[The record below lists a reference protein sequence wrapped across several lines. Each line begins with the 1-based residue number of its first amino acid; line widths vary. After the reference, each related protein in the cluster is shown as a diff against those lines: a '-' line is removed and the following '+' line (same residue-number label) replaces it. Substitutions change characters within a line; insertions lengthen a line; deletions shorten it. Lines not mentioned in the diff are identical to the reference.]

1 MLEKIL
7 IRESDSLE
15 EKETGKKRSI
25 KKIVDSFSL
34 FNHRRSLC
42 VLVFLFS
49 VAVMVGYQPFSQV
62 VEGDSAI
69 YDYISQ
75 SILRGQIPYRDIADI
90 KFPGTVYLNALAIGM
105 GQWVGVK
112 DIFAIRLLQIVELG
126 LLSVFTF
133 LVVEIYFKSRAA
145 AWIAV
150 LIPLLNKYYAGW
162 VVMGSQPKLP
172 LMMFGMLT
180 LLLIA
185 KDKPFWAGV
194 CSMMACLC
202 WQPGLLFTGTAG
214 LVCSNYLW
222 RWRDLRAVKVIV
234 GAMIPLAVLFGYF
247 YVAGAFKDL
256 WAWTV
261 EYNYSV
267 FAPDAQKSFF
277 EGIEHIGVVTRRIF
291 ERESLFAIFSIVGYL
306 IFVGERI
313 RARWKRREDSFAD
326 GWFRD
331 ALIFPVLVYFL
342 FCTIN
347 MQGGPDLIPFI
358 PFFGIFGGYLIV
370 KVLRFVAARQFVQSR
385 FASAEFWI
393 IGAAILLLLVTV
405 SLRAARYQT
414 GSRNLQEQYRQL
426 QPVADVLTA
435 DDKLYVHGNAAMLV
449 LLKKPN
455 INPYVFL
462 DWGADE
468 FAASR
473 KAGGFA
479 AIIAD
484 METQAPKIVSIT
496 RLKKVAYKNDFSV
509 WVDAHYDEFIKFDGD
524 PVYIRR

>member
-1 MLEKIL
+1 
-7 IRESDSLE
+7 
-15 EKETGKKRSI
+15 
-25 KKIVDSFSL
+25 
-34 FNHRRSLC
+34 
-42 VLVFLFS
+42 VFFFS
-49 VAVMVGYQPFSQV
+49 VAVMFGYRPFSQV
-62 VEGDSAI
+62 IEGDSAI

-90 KFPGTVYLNALAIGM
+90 KFPGTVYLNALAIWL
-105 GQWVGVK
+105 GQWVGLQ

-133 LVVEIYFKSRAA
+133 LVAEIYLKSRAA
-145 AWIAV
+145 GLIAV

-185 KDKPFWAGV
+185 KDRPFWAGV
-194 CSMMACLC
+194 ISMMACLC

-214 LVCSNYLW
+214 LVSSNYLS
-222 RWRDLRAVKVIV
+222 RWRDLRAIKIIL
-234 GAMIPLAVLFGYF
+234 GAIIPLAVLFGYF
-247 YVAGAFKDL
+247 YVTGAFRDL

-261 EYNYSV
+261 QYNYSV
-267 FAPDAQKSFF
+267 FAPDAQKSLL
-277 EGIEHIGVVTRRIF
+277 EGIAHIGVVTHRIF
-291 ERESLFAIFSIVGYL
+291 ERDALFAIFSIVGYL
-306 IFVGERI
+306 IFVGERLQ
-313 RARWKRREDSFAD
+313 ARWQRKETGFTD

-331 ALIFPVLVYFL
+331 ALVFPFLVYFL
-342 FCTIN
+342 FCIIN

-358 PFFGIFGGYLIV
+358 PFFGIFCGYFVV
-370 KVLRFVAARQFVQSR
+370 KLSRFIAARR
-385 FASAEFWI
+385 FMQLRVPQGEFLI
-393 IGAAILLLLVTV
+393 DGLAIVLLLVTV
-405 SLRAARYQT
+405 AYRAARFQT

-426 QPVADVLTA
+426 QPIVDALTA
-435 DDKLYVHGNAAMLV
+435 DDKLYVHGNAAILV

-455 INPYVFL
+455 INPYIFL

-473 KAGGFA
+473 TAGGFA
-479 AIIAD
+479 TIIND
-484 METQAPKIVSIT
+484 MEAQAPKIVSIT
-496 RLKKVAYKNDFSV
+496 RLKKVAYKNDFSD
-509 WVDAHYDEFIKFDGD
+509 WVEAHYEEFIKFDGD

>member
-1 MLEKIL
+1 MLEKL
-7 IRESDSLE
+7 SLDE
-15 EKETGKKRSI
+15 PDTQLGTKTPASAIGKLTER
-25 KKIVDSFSL
+25 FSRL
-34 FNHRRSLC
+34 DNPRTLC
-42 VLVFLFS
+42 LLVFLFS
-49 VAVMVGYQPFSQV
+49 VLVMIGYKPFSQV

-69 YDYISQ
+69 YDYMSQ

-90 KFPGTVYLNALAIGM
+90 KFPGTVYLNALAIWIGE
-105 GQWVGVK
+105 WVGLK

-133 LVVEIYFKSRAA
+133 LVAEIYLKSRAA
-145 AWIAV
+145 GLIAV

-185 KDKPFWAGV
+185 KDKPFWAGL

-202 WQPGLLFTGTAG
+202 WQPGLMFTGTAG
-214 LVCSNYLW
+214 LVFSNYLMS
-222 RWRDLRAVKVIV
+222 WRDGRVVKVIL
-234 GAMIPLAVLFGYF
+234 GAAVPLTLLFGYF
-247 YVAGAFKDL
+247 YLAGAFGDL

-261 EYNYSV
+261 TYNYSV
-267 FAPDAQKSFF
+267 FAPDAQKSFL
-277 EGIEHIGVVTRRIF
+277 EGVEHIGVVTRRIF
-291 ERESLFAIFSIVGYL
+291 ERESLFAIFSIVGYV
-306 IFVGERI
+306 IFVGERF
-313 RARWKRREDSFAD
+313 RARWKGKERSFAS
-326 GWFRD
+326 GGFRD
-331 ALIFPVLVYFL
+331 ALIFPFLVYFL

-358 PFFGIFGGYLIV
+358 PFFGIFGSYFIV
-370 KVLRFVAARQFVQSR
+370 KLTRLVAKRKPLDSSLPQ
-385 FASAEFWI
+385 AEKLI
-393 IGAAILLLLVTV
+393 IGLAIFLLLVTV
-405 SLRAARYQT
+405 SFRAARFQT
-414 GSRNLQEQYRQL
+414 GSRNLQDQYRQL
-426 QPVADVLTA
+426 QPIAEVLSES
-435 DDKLYVHGNAAMLV
+435 DKLYIHGNAAILV

-455 INPYVFL
+455 INPYIFL

-473 KAGGFA
+473 TPGGFA
-479 AIIAD
+479 AIID
-484 METQAPKIVSIT
+484 GMEAQAPKIVSIT
-496 RLKKVAYKNDFSV
+496 RLKKVAYKNDFSD

>member
-1 MLEKIL
+1 MLEKI
-7 IRESDSLE
+7 SLAE
-15 EKETGKKRSI
+15 TETQEETGSGKRLAT
-25 KKIVDSFSL
+25 KFAELFSR
-34 FNHRRSLC
+34 FNNTRALC
-42 VLVFLFS
+42 ILVFLFS
-49 VAVMVGYQPFSQV
+49 VAVMFGYKPFSQV

-90 KFPGTVYLNALAIGM
+90 KFPGTVYLNALAIGI
-105 GQWVGVK
+105 GEWFGLK
-112 DIFAIRLLQIVELG
+112 DVFAIRLLQIVELG

-133 LVVEIYFKSRAA
+133 LVAEIYLKSRAA
-145 AWIAV
+145 ALIAV

-185 KDKPFWAGV
+185 KDRPFWAGF

-214 LVCSNYLW
+214 LVFSNYLW

-234 GAMIPLAVLFGYF
+234 GAMIPLAVMFGYF
-247 YVAGAFKDL
+247 YLAGAFEDL

-261 EYNYSV
+261 QYNYSV
-267 FAPDAQKSFF
+267 FAPDAQKSFL
-277 EGIEHIGVVTRRIF
+277 EGIEHIAIVTRRIF
-291 ERESLFAIFSIVGYL
+291 EREALFAIFSIIGYL
-306 IFVGERI
+306 IFVGERVQ
-313 RARWKRREDSFAD
+313 ARWQRRESGFAE
-326 GWFRD
+326 GWFKD
-331 ALIFPVLVYFL
+331 ALIFPFLVYFL
-342 FCTIN
+342 FCIIN
-347 MQGGPDLIPFI
+347 MQGGPDLIPFV
-358 PFFGIFGGYLIV
+358 PFFGIFCGYFLV
-370 KVLRFVAARQFVQSR
+370 KVASFVEAQRFVHTRIR
-385 FASAEFWI
+385 RAELLI
-393 IGAAILLLLVTV
+393 IGLALVILLVTV
-405 SLRAARYQT
+405 SSRAARYQT

-426 QPVADVLTA
+426 QPVAEVLAA
-435 DDKLYVHGNAAMLV
+435 DDKLYVHGNAAILV
-449 LLKKPN
+449 LLKRAN
-455 INPYVFL
+455 VNPYVFL

-479 AIIAD
+479 TIISE

-496 RLKKVAYKNDFSV
+496 RLKKVVYKAEFND
-509 WVDAHYDEFIKFDGD
+509 WVEAHYDEFMKFDGD
-524 PVYIRR
+524 PVYLRR